1 MTTATSAP
9 ARRRTASRKFRWDSP
24 ALLVLLAGTAAL
36 YLVGRSASGWANSFY
51 SAAVQAGSESW
62 KAFFFGASDAAGS
75 ITVDKPPA
83 SLWVMALSVR
93 AFGLSSWSILV
104 PQALMG
110 VATVGVLY
118 ASVRRTAIR
127 RLGRAA
133 ASCAGLLAGLVLAL
147 TPVAALMFRFNNPD
161 ALLVLLMTGA
171 TALTLRAVRTGRAR
185 WILLAGVLIGFGFLT
200 KQLQVFLILPAL
212 VAVYAACAPH
222 GWWAR
227 IRHLLGAAAAIVVSA
242 GWWVAAV
249 QLTPASDRPYIGGSQ
264 HNSILELTFGYNGF
278 GRLTGN
284 ETGSVGG
291 GGTGG
296 AGGMWGTPGIGR
308 LFGSEMGGQ
317 ISWLLPAAL
326 AVLAAGLVVLGRAR
340 RTDVYRAALIAWGL
354 WLVVT
359 GLTFSLMSG
368 IIHPYYMVALA
379 PALAAVV
386 GLGTVLLWRNRSRGW
401 VMTVLAPATAGTAVW
416 EFVLLGR
423 TPDWYPWLRIV
434 ILVGG
439 IAAAILLELIA
450 TLRRLRNG
458 ASMRRRER
466 LAASLALVTA
476 LAGPFAYTLQT
487 ASTGHSG
494 SIVSAGPTATGF
506 GGGPGGGPAGGG
518 APGTAGGKRGA
529 IGQPPGGPGNGA
541 PQQGSQQRGP
551 GQSPPHGTPPAMAQ
565 GSRGSQGSTQG
576 GMRGGPGRGN
586 AAGAG
591 NGSGGGLLNGSTPGK
606 KLTQLL
612 DADSGDYTWVAA
624 TIGANSAAGYQLAT
638 ELPVMPIGGFN
649 GTDPSPT
656 LAEFKAD
663 VAAGKIHYFIAGGG
677 MGGGQ
682 STGPSSRIT
691 SWVKAHYSEQTVDGV
706 SIFDL
711 TK

>member
-1 MTTATSAP
+1 MTTTLPAP
-9 ARRRTASRKFRWDSP
+9 TRRPDKPKAARWETP
-24 ALLVLLAGTAAL
+24 ALIGLLAGTAAL
-36 YLVGRSASGWANSFY
+36 YLTGLSASGWANSFY

-93 AFGLSSWSILV
+93 AFGLSSWSILI

-118 ASVRRTAIR
+118 TSVRRTAID

-133 ASCAGLLAGLVLAL
+133 ASGAGLTAGAVLAL
-147 TPVAALMFRFNNPD
+147 TPAAALMFRFNNPD

-185 WILLAGVLIGFGFLT
+185 WVVVAGVLVGLGFLT

-212 VAVYAACAPH
+212 VAMYAVCAPH

-264 HNSILELTFGYNGF
+264 HNSIVELTFGYNGF
-278 GRLTGN
+278 GRLTGD
-284 ETGSVGG
+284 EMGSVGG

-296 AGGMWGTPGIGR
+296 SAGMWGSPGIGR

-326 AVLAAGLVVLGRAR
+326 AVLVAGLVVLGRAR
-340 RTDVYRAALIAWGL
+340 RTDLYRAAFMGWGL

-379 PALAAVV
+379 PALAATI
-386 GLGTVLLWRNRSRGW
+386 GLGAVLLWRSRSRSW
-401 VMTVLAPATAGTAVW
+401 VTGVLALASVGTAAW

-434 ILVGG
+434 ILIAGIVAALLLGLTAMLRGRGG
-439 IAAAILLELIA
+439 ASARRLEWLAAA
-450 TLRRLRNG
+450 
-458 ASMRRRER
+458 
-466 LAASLALVTA
+466 LALATA
-476 LAGPFAYTLQT
+476 LAGPFAFTLQT
-487 ASTGHSG
+487 ASTGHTG
-494 SIVSAGPTATGF
+494 SIVSAGPTAAGR
-506 GGGPGGGPAGGG
+506 GPGGGAAAGKAGGFQPPAAGSSKPGG
-518 APGTAGGKRGA
+518 AGGSKPGGAGGMRPPSTAGRHGPRNGTPSGMNSGKRGA
-529 IGQPPGGPGNGA
+529 HA
-541 PQQGSQQRGP
+541 W
-551 GQSPPHGTPPAMAQ
+551 
-565 GSRGSQGSTQG
+565 
-576 GMRGGPGRGN
+576 PGRGKM
-586 AAGAG
+586 AG
-591 NGSGGGLLNGSTPGK
+591 NDGTPGGGLLNGSSPGK
-606 KLTQLL
+606 KLVALL
-612 DADSGDYTWVAA
+612 TADSGRYTWVAA
-624 TIGANSAAGYQLAT
+624 TIGANSASGYQLAT

-663 VAAGKIHYFIAGGG
+663 VAAGKIHYFIAGGMG
-677 MGGGQ
+677 AAGGG
-682 STGPSSRIT
+682 PSRSAGTSSHISAWVTAHFSKQTIDGIT
-691 SWVKAHYSEQTVDGV
+691 VY
-706 SIFDL
+706 DL
-711 TK
+711 TR